1 MRSNLAKVKGL
12 GAASNGTHTW
22 WMQRITSIALVPLV
36 IWYVTTLIR
45 ITRSEN
51 LAGIIDSPLNVVM
64 LLLFTL
70 VGLYHSTLGMI
81 EVIEDYVHS
90 KMIKFILLV
99 LLKFFSIF
107 TAVFSF
113 VAIIMFHVT
122 VFTGS

>member
-1 MRSNLAKVKGL
+1 MRSNLAKAKGL
-12 GAASNGTHTW
+12 GAAGNGTHVW
-22 WMQRITSIALVPLV
+22 WMQRITSIALVPL
-36 IWYVTTLIR
+36 ILWYVITIIS

-51 LAGIIDSPLNVVM
+51 LAGIIDCPLNVIM

-90 KMIKFILLV
+90 KALKLLLLV
-99 LLKFFSIF
+99 LLKFLSVF
-107 TAVFSF
+107 TAVFSS